1 MATAGELRAEAARL
15 REFARIATGVEA
27 LEVLFEIDALATELE
42 RRSRAMGNGGALS
55 GPL

>member
-1 MATAGELRAEAARL
+1 MATATELRAEAARL